1 MDPTIESR
9 VTICEDDLDQWVMKV
24 MGEYTLD
31 HGRGESPKAFN
42 ADHPPLTDGPLVGMV
57 SHPPP
62 VPTDEVIFFHVPLFM
77 LFLFI
82 KLTRVCK

>member
-1 MDPTIESR
+1 
-9 VTICEDDLDQWVMKV
+9 MKV

-62 VPTDEVIFFHVPLFM
+62 VPTDEVIFLCTVVHVVSLH
-77 LFLFI
+77 
-82 KLTRVCK
+82 